1 MKDNDSV
8 TEHGKA
14 LISLTDVH
22 LTLASAAGPVDIL
35 RGVNFSA
42 QAGEA
47 IGIVGPSGSGK
58 STLISVIAGLERPNS
73 GQVNVSKH
81 NLNTL
86 DEDAL
91 ALFRRTNVGIIFQSF
106 HLVPTMTALDNIA
119 IPLELAKK
127 ADAAQKAQDAL
138 ALVGLKGRA
147 HHYPAQLSGGEQQR
161 VAIARAFIIRPAII
175 LADEPT
181 GNLDSET
188 SASIMDVLFMMRE
201 QNNTTLILITHDK
214 NLTARC
220 DRVSNMHDGCLNFG
234 WHSPEE
240 QID

>member
-1 MKDNDSV
+1 MEDNDSL

-14 LISLTDVH
+14 LISLTNVH
-22 LTLASAAGPVDIL
+22 LTLGSAAGPVNIL
-35 RGVNFSA
+35 RGVNLLA

-106 HLVPTMTALDNIA
+106 HLVPTMTALDNIV

-138 ALVGLKGRA
+138 ALVGLIDRA

-161 VAIARAFIIRPAII
+161 VAIARAFILRPAII

-188 SASIMDVLFMMRE
+188 SSSIMDVLFMMRKE
-201 QNNTTLILITHDK
+201 NNTTLILITHDK
-214 NLTARC
+214 NLAARC
-220 DRVSNMHDGCLNFG
+220 DRIFNMHDGCLNLG
-234 WHSPEE
+234 
-240 QID
+240 

>member
-1 MKDNDSV
+1 MEENDSP

-14 LISLTDVH
+14 LISLTEVH
-22 LTLASAAGPVDIL
+22 LTLESAAGPVAIL

-73 GQVNVSKH
+73 GQVMVANH

-86 DEDAL
+86 GEDAL
-91 ALFRRTNVGIIFQSF
+91 ALFRRKHIGIVFQSF
-106 HLVPTMTALDNIA
+106 HLVPTMTALDNIT
-119 IPLELAKK
+119 IPLELAKIS
-127 ADAAQKAQDAL
+127 QSVEKAQNVL
-138 ALVGLKGRA
+138 ALVGLEDRA
-147 HHYPAQLSGGEQQR
+147 HHYPVQLSGGEQQR
-161 VAIARAFIIRPAII
+161 VAIARAFITQPAII

-188 SASIMDVLFMMRE
+188 GSSIIDILFTMRK
-201 QNNTTLILITHDK
+201 QNNTTLILITHDTGLAAK
-214 NLTARC
+214 C
-220 DRVSNMHDGCLNFG
+220 DRIISMHDGLLDFG
-234 WHSPEE
+234 
-240 QID
+240 Q